1 MKAGAGKPDRTGR
14 SAPYLPRQDDGGP
27 VRAKRNTQDRQYW
40 SGLSA
45 QSRLL
50 MRMSVALLFV
60 MTIAIAGTIWH
71 MRTNAVRAAGL
82 NITKLGIAISEQ
94 TTRAVQATDLVLEG
108 MRLRAANVGVTTPE
122 AFQALFA
129 TQAVF
134 HDLQRQTGELPQ
146 AGAFT
151 VVSNN
156 GAIINSSRQWP
167 PHKVNLA
174 DRDYFK
180 YFQTHNDLGV
190 YISQPISSRS
200 DGALTSYLVR
210 RVNGP
215 NGEFLGLVLGSLDLK
230 YFQSFYRLISAD
242 ETSVCLSRNDGTM
255 LTRYPPLDAIE
266 YKIPET
272 SAWYD
277 HVATGR
283 NVYTAPGIEG
293 GSSQLVFAQA
303 LADYPLVVSVGLSWS
318 RILESWRNEAILISF
333 GALCAVLCVIVL
345 LRALTMQL
353 HRLERSEAFL
363 VTQNETLQQAQER
376 MRVQTAVLSFNQ
388 TELAQKTAALETTLE
403 TMDQGLLTVSRD
415 GRIEI
420 YNRRLLELLDLPD
433 EFLAS
438 RPYFSDLLAFQ
449 RKAGEFDVAGQ
460 ALPSFIASGLVSD
473 QPYRYERQR
482 ANGKALE
489 IHSIPLAGGGMVR
502 TFTDITER
510 RRSEEQ
516 LRYFARH
523 DSLTKLVNRVVFQER
538 LQQAL
543 DTAGR
548 TGRLVAVLCLD
559 LDRFKLVN
567 DTQGH
572 AAGDQLLTE
581 VSMRLQSAVRDT
593 DTVARMGGDEFAVVQ
608 PMIDRPED
616 AEKLALRL
624 LDLIAR
630 PYEIDGRTAL
640 IGVSIGIAFYPAHG
654 VTAGQL
660 LGSADTALYRA
671 KADGRGIF
679 RLFDQSMEAAQRD
692 VFQMEQDLRN
702 ALDRNELHLAYQPIV
717 DSSTRT
723 VLAFE
728 ALLRWTHP
736 LRGPINPAEF
746 IPLAEMSGSILPIGL
761 WVLETACAE
770 AASWLNPIR
779 VSVNL
784 SPLQFRQGDLVSLI
798 KNILLRTGLPA
809 DRLTL
814 EVTEGLL
821 LDGTR
826 QVLGMMED
834 LRALGVRFSLDDFG
848 TAHAG
853 LSYLRCFPFDAIKI
867 DKSFVQDAL
876 TRPESRAIVKT
887 ILVMGNVLKL
897 NVIAEG
903 VETEDQLKLLLQL
916 RCRQVQ
922 GFLTGRPMPARAVRE
937 FISTLEDTREVYRLE
952 PARA

>member
-1 MKAGAGKPDRTGR
+1 
-14 SAPYLPRQDDGGP
+14 
-27 VRAKRNTQDRQYW
+27 
-40 SGLSA
+40 
-45 QSRLL
+45 
-50 MRMSVALLFV
+50 MSVALLLV
-60 MTIAIAGTIWH
+60 MTVAIAGTIWH
-71 MRTNAVRAAGL
+71 MRTNAVREAGL

-94 TTRAVQATDLVLEG
+94 TTRSVQATDLVLEA
-108 MRLRAANVGVTTPE
+108 MRRRAANMNVTTPE
-122 AFQALFA
+122 AFRTLFA
-129 TQAVF
+129 TEAVF
-134 HDLQRQTGELPQ
+134 QTLQRQNDELPQ
-146 AGAFT
+146 TAAF
-151 VVSNN
+151 
-156 GAIINSSRQWP
+156 AIIGDTGKLINYSRQWP
-167 PHKVNLA
+167 TPSVDFS

-190 YISQPISSRS
+190 YISEPVSNRG
-200 DGALTSYLVR
+200 DGALTSYLAR
-210 RVNGP
+210 RINGP
-215 NGEFLGLVLGSLDLK
+215 DGKFLGVVLGSLDLK
-230 YFQSFYRLISAD
+230 YFRSFYRLISAD

-255 LTRYPPLDAIE
+255 LTRYPSINTIH
-266 YKIPET
+266 YKIPDD

-277 HVATGR
+277 HVAAGGS
-283 NVYTAPGIEG
+283 VYDAPGAQG
-293 GSSQLVFAQA
+293 GPLQLVFAKA
-303 LADYPLVVSVGLSWS
+303 SVDYPLVVSVSISWS
-318 RILESWRNEAILISF
+318 RILESWRNEALLISF

-376 MRVQTAVLSFNQ
+376 MRVQAAVLSFNQ
-388 TELAQKTAALETTLE
+388 GELAQKTAALQTTLE
-403 TMDQGLLTVSRD
+403 TMDQGLLTVSSD

-433 EFLAS
+433 DFLAS

-449 RKAGEFDVAGQ
+449 RKLGEFDVAGQ
-460 ALPSFIASGLVSD
+460 ALPPFIASGLVSD

-482 ANGKALE
+482 ANGRALE
-489 IHSIPLAGGGMVR
+489 VHSIPLAGGGMVR

-543 DTAGR
+543 ETAGR
-548 TGRLVAVLCLD
+548 TGRPVAVLCLD

-581 VSMRLQSAVRDT
+581 VSRRLQSAVRDT

-608 PMIDRPED
+608 PMIDRTED
-616 AEKLALRL
+616 AENLAVRL
-624 LDLIAR
+624 LDLISQ

-654 VTAGQL
+654 MTAGKL

-671 KADGRGIF
+671 KSDGRGLY
-679 RLFDQSMEAAQRD
+679 RLFEHSMEAAQRD
-692 VFQMEQDLRN
+692 VFQMEQDLRS
-702 ALDRNELHLAYQPIV
+702 ALDGKELHLAYQPIV

-736 LRGPINPAEF
+736 SRGPINPAEF
-746 IPLAEMSGSILPIGL
+746 IPLAEMSGAILPIGL

-770 AASWLNPIR
+770 AASWISPVR

-784 SPLQFRQGDLVSLI
+784 SPMQFRQGDLVSLI
-798 KNILLRTGLPA
+798 KDILGRTGLPA

-826 QVLGMMED
+826 QVLSMMED

-903 VETEDQLKLLLQL
+903 VETEDQLKLLIQM

-922 GFLTGRPMPARAVRE
+922 GFLTGRPMLAPAVRE
-937 FISTLEDTREVYRLE
+937 FIATLKGASPVYRLQS
-952 PARA
+952 ASV